1 MITTTK
7 KDLGQLIKIINKI
20 IKDLE
25 KQNKA
30 KLRP

>member
-1 MITTTK
+1 MISTTK
-7 KDLGQLIKIINKI
+7 KDLGQVIKIINKI

>member
-1 MITTTK
+1 MINTTK
-7 KDLGQLIKIINKI
+7 KDLGQVIKIINKI

-30 KLRP
+30 KLRA

>member
-30 KLRP
+30 KLRF

>member
-1 MITTTK
+1 MIKTTK
-7 KDLGQLIKIINKI
+7 KDLGQITKIINKI

-30 KLRP
+30 I